1 MTFFRLL
8 LCLGLLC
15 ICAKGNCDIYNQA
28 LINILSIQFQTFYT
42 VENIRMTM
50 MSVYDRKI
58 TTEKLVEWDYYLF

>member
-15 ICAKGNCDIYNQA
+15 ICAKGNCDIYNQT

-42 VENIRMTM
+42 VENIRMTK

-58 TTEKLVEWDYYLF
+58 TTEKLVE